1 MLSSW
6 TGKTTVIA
14 PLLVMML
21 ADGHSLV
28 TIAVPSALLEQS
40 RVIFMSKFS
49 NILKKRVYMLD
60 FDRFAVLRFVLLFPG
75 GSLVRLRFAGHVMRR

>member
-1 MLSSW
+1 MFVVFHCGW
-6 TGKTTVIA
+6 VRVGKTTVIA

-21 ADGHSLV
+21 ADGLSLV

-49 NILKKRVYMLD
+49 NVLGKRVYTLD
-60 FDRFAVLRFVLLFPG
+60 FDR
-75 GSLVRLRFAGHVMRR
+75 